1 MSTILS
7 RMSGVCMFT
16 RMWRGGLVFGCVVLL
31 TACGGSR
38 PAGAPV
44 PRGGPTG
51 ALGTAGGA
59 GTAMS
64 TGPQFDQVRLYQQLG
79 LLARGAPMPFVGNAS
94 FLAAGT
100 HDSTHVL
107 IGLGIANASLTFSR
121 EGDRFRAG
129 YSVEIAIKQNGATV
143 KQTEARESVLLSSFR
158 ETSRI
163 DESII
168 FQELLTL
175 PPGNYNLVLTVRDDG
190 SSRANTEDVT
200 LLVPEVKDGMLSSP
214 ITFARAVTRSNTDA
228 LPQIVSSPTS
238 TITFGSDSMVPLY
251 LEGYS
256 STAGARLP
264 IRYAVMNEKGQPIF
278 ADSTSIPR
286 RGNLYSGVVL
296 IPVARLTIGAAQ
308 VAFVQPGRR
317 DSVKAPIFIGFG
329 EDLPVTTY
337 EDMITYLRWFAPSYE
352 LNTLRDTAPEFRAS
366 AWANFVKRHS
376 ALNGSNE
383 ALREYFRRL
392 LGANS
397 RFREEGLPGW
407 MTDRGKVL
415 LGLGEPD
422 QVFDQRNTNDFGQR
436 GRSQIWDYRGQNLQ
450 LTFYDQTGFGRWKLV
465 NGSEIAFQAAW
476 RRKITE

>member
-1 MSTILS
+1 VSS
-7 RMSGVCMFT
+7 
-16 RMWRGGLVFGCVVLL
+16 
-31 TACGGSR
+31 
-38 PAGAPV
+38 
-44 PRGGPTG
+44 TG
-51 ALGTAGGA
+51 A
-59 GTAMS
+59 
-64 TGPQFDQVRLYQQLG
+64 QFDQVRLYQQLG

-100 HDSTHVL
+100 SDSTHVL

-143 KQTEARESVLLSSFR
+143 KSTDARESVLLTSFR
-158 ETSRI
+158 ETARI

-168 FQELLTL
+168 FQELITL
-175 PPGNYNLVLTVRDDG
+175 RPGTYNLVLTVRDDG
-190 SSRANTEDVT
+190 SSRSNTEDVT

-214 ITFARAVTRSNTDA
+214 ITFARAITRSNRDS
-228 LPQIVSSPTS
+228 LPQVVSSPTS

-256 STAGARLP
+256 NSGDARLP
-264 IRYAVMNEKGQPIF
+264 IRYAVMSEKGNPIF
-278 ADSTSIPR
+278 TDSTSIPR

-296 IPVARLTIGAAQ
+296 IPVSRLAIGAAQ
-308 VAFVQPGRR
+308 VAFVQPGRP

-352 LNTLRDTAPEFRAS
+352 LATLKDTAPEFRAG
-366 AWANFVKRHS
+366 AWAAFVKRHAS
-376 ALNGSNE
+376 LGGNNE
-383 ALREYFRRL
+383 PLRDYFRRL
-392 LGANS
+392 LGANA
-397 RFREEGLPGW
+397 RFREEGIPGW

-422 QVFDQRNTNDFGQR
+422 QVFDQRNNQADFGQR
-436 GRSQIWDYRGQNLQ
+436 GRSQIWDYRNQNLQ
-450 LTFYDQTGFGRWKLV
+450 LTFYDQTGFGRWRLV
-465 NGSEIAFQAAW
+465 NSSEIAFQAAW
-476 RRKITE
+476 RRKTTP